1 MNEEFNIP
9 KTEEE
14 SKIDSTLLLDW
25 VSKNSYE
32 NLVEVKERLRDV
44 NISYSNDGCAY
55 NPDNETLY
63 LAEDI
68 NTHKLN
74 HELVHLI
81 SHRNRGQDDERT
93 GIQTDMFTVSP
104 NEALT
109 ELSTLVITKGA
120 SYIQSTEFSQL
131 IQEYR
136 ATNYSE
142 PGYLYATEYLIKR
155 IKERNLDENKI
166 NHLISVY
173 LFKEG
178 SAESITEE
186 IEEILKIENIEKG
199 IDEYQKEKGYEL
211 LGAVWEEFK
220 KNQRVEKW
228 DGTVVNLNSRNITL
242 NELFKPFDLAIELR
256 YLRVFWGI
264 NKNRENF
271 KKDIDKLVGV
281 DSELSI
287 NMSLLYFFMRS
298 RNDPEVAKMM
308 QKYIVGKS
316 MKLYRSV
323 NNISN

>member
-1 MNEEFNIP
+1 MSEEFNIP
-9 KTEEE
+9 KTEGD
-14 SKIDSTLLLDW
+14 SKIDSTLLIDW

-44 NISYSNDGCAY
+44 NISYPKDKCAY
-55 NPDNETLY
+55 DVDTETLY
-63 LAEDI
+63 LTDNVI
-68 NTHKLN
+68 THKLN

-81 SHRNRGQDDERT
+81 SHRNRGQEDERT

-120 SYIQSTEFSQL
+120 SYIQSTEFNQL

-136 ATNYSE
+136 AINNTE
-142 PGYLYATEYLIKR
+142 PGYLYATEYLIR
-155 IKERNLDENKI
+155 RVKERNLDEREI
-166 NHLISVY
+166 NHLVSVY

-178 SAESITEE
+178 NAKSVEDDIKK
-186 IEEILKIENIEKG
+186 ILKIDDLENEIEG
-199 IDEYQKEKGYEL
+199 YQKEKGYEL

-220 KNQRVEKW
+220 KNQKFEKW
-228 DGTVVNLNSRNITL
+228 NGTIVNLDSRNITL
-242 NELFKPFDLAIELR
+242 MELFKPFDLAIELR
-256 YLRVFWGI
+256 YLRVFWSI

-271 KKDIDKLVGV
+271 KKEIDKLVGV
-281 DSELSI
+281 DSDLSI
-287 NMSLLYFFMRS
+287 DMSLLYSLMRE